1 MSKLGTS
8 WASCFFIIQIL
19 ARTPGF
25 IKSLKDTGRDFLHD
39 DGSSMTG
46 VLYWILRN
54 ILDAE
59 QKKLSKNYGG
69 TEPLVKNRDVK
80 CFMDAIFKLDTSFH
94 KDLQNDCHSFLIS
107 LLEIIKRDNKMF
119 NKNPVAIFEG
129 RLQNEYQY
137 TTCDHKEESEEQL
150 FLSLLVPTFDHDEKP
165 RSVQEAVTSL
175 LQDEVF
181 GYDTLKCNTCKEKHE
196 DTIPTK
202 RTRIT
207 QPPDILILQLARFKE
222 VKLEPESRMNKL
234 VKEDSC
240 VSFEETLIL
249 ETTRKLQYKLFGVI
263 IHLGNLEEGHYITYV
278 RSADESH
285 DWLLCDGDDVSHC
298 SKEVVFDWTKTCA
311 YILFYHKEG

>member
-1 MSKLGTS
+1 MFSQLKGKTMNVGGVQE
-8 WASCFFIIQIL
+8 AIIRGQ
-19 ARTPGF
+19 F
-25 IKSLKDTGRDFLHD
+25 MKQQCYMLHD

-59 QKKLSKNYGG
+59 QKKLSKNYGV

-80 CFMDAIFKLDTSFH
+80 CFMDAIFKDTSFH

-119 NKNPVAIFEG
+119 NKTKA
-129 RLQNEYQY
+129 
-137 TTCDHKEESEEQL
+137 TTIVQMKEESEEQL

-165 RSVQEAVTSL
+165 R
-175 LQDEVF
+175 
-181 GYDTLKCNTCKEKHE
+181 
-196 DTIPTK
+196 
-202 RTRIT
+202 
-207 QPPDILILQLARFKE
+207 
-222 VKLEPESRMNKL
+222 
-234 VKEDSC
+234 
-240 VSFEETLIL
+240 